1 MTKRIITAETIATFK
16 SHLIE
21 EEKSAATI
29 EKYIRDV
36 TAFAIFVADR
46 NVEKELVVS
55 YKEKITA
62 EYAVTS
68 VNSMLSSINS
78 ILEFLGWYDCRVK
91 QLKIQREIYRSVEK
105 DLTEEEYKKL
115 VRTAEKNGKQ
125 QLSLILQTIAATGMR
140 ISELRFVTLKAL
152 KRGEAI
158 VKCKGKNRKV
168 FILPE
173 LCETLKKFAKDN
185 NIRHGAV
192 FLDKFGKPI
201 HRTTVWRQM
210 KSLCK
215 SAQISPSKVFPHN
228 LRHLFAKVYYRL
240 HNDIAKLADILGHS
254 SINTTRIYLVSTGD
268 EHKKQIEQMRLLV
281 TNAQNTT

>member
-1 MTKRIITAETIATFK
+1 MTKRILTDEVIKTFK
-16 SHLIE
+16 THLIE
-21 EEKSAATI
+21 EEKSAATV
-29 EKYIRDV
+29 EKYLRDA
-36 TAFAIFVADR
+36 TAFTLFAAGQEIT
-46 NVEKELVVS
+46 KELVVS
-55 YKEKITA
+55 YKEMIA
-62 EYAVTS
+62 EDYAVAS

-78 ILEFLGWYDCRVK
+78 ILEFLGWYDCKVK
-91 QLKIQREIYRSVEK
+91 QLKAQRDIYRPAEK

-115 VRTAEKNGKQ
+115 VRIAEEKGKR

-140 ISELRFVTLKAL
+140 VSELKYVTVKAL

-173 LCETLKKFAKDN
+173 LCEILKKFAKDN
-185 NIRHGAV
+185 EIRHGAI
-192 FLDKFGKPI
+192 FLDKSGNPI

-215 SAQISPSKVFPHN
+215 AAGISPSKVFPHN
-228 LRHLFAKVYYRL
+228 LRHLFAKVYYKL

-281 TNAQNTT
+281 TTARSIA